1 MLHGIVSN
9 LTTTT
14 NVFLM
19 NMKTMVAGAGIA
31 CLVSALSANAG
42 DRPFRHFDS
51 PSTYNSAPAAKYTA
65 PTNDSTI
72 YGLKYGFGITGIYGT
87 SSAKISEIDFDF
99 PDLAGAIVDFH
110 IDVPTETVT
119 HEFSFNLGFMTGDES
134 KSYGPDRLKLDHDST
149 TVTVGYKLIIPTSD
163 VVDIYVGAKLGASY
177 NKFEEKYSD
186 EFGSESETFHHDC
199 FTASVLAGLR
209 FNVSE
214 RVNINVGYE
223 LYIPTGDWYEEEG
236 FSISTK
242 PYHCV
247 TFGVGVNF

>member
-1 MLHGIVSN
+1 
-9 LTTTT
+9 
-14 NVFLM
+14 M

-65 PTNDSTI
+65 PSNDSTA

-87 SSAKISEIDFDF
+87 SDAKIDDVVDF
-99 PDLAGAIVDFH
+99 PDLAGAIIDFH
-110 IDVPTETVT
+110 IDVPTESVT
-119 HEFSFNLGFMTGDES
+119 HEFSLNLGFMTGDKS
-134 KSYGPDRLKLDHDST
+134 KSYSDGYDSETFKLEHNST

-163 VVDIYVGAKLGASY
+163 VVDVYVGAKLGASY
-177 NKFEEKYSD
+177 NRLKLKDTFDGE
-186 EFGSESETFHHDC
+186 SESDTFHHDC

-214 RVNINVGYE
+214 RVNINLGYE
-223 LYIPTGDWYEEEG
+223 LYIPTGDWYEDEEI
-236 FSISTK
+236 SISTK

-247 TFGVGVNF
+247 TLGVGVNF

>member
-1 MLHGIVSN
+1 
-9 LTTTT
+9 
-14 NVFLM
+14 
-19 NMKTMVAGAGIA
+19 MKSMIAGAGIA

-42 DRPFRHFDS
+42 DRPFRHFGS
-51 PSTYNSAPAAKYTA
+51 PSTYAPAPATRYTE
-65 PTNDSTI
+65 PNNDSTI

-87 SSAKISEIDFDF
+87 SSAKISELDFDF

-119 HEFSFNLGFMTGDES
+119 HEFSLNLGFMAGDNSES
-134 KSYGPDRLKLDHDST
+134 YTDGYDYFNLKLKHNSN

-163 VVDIYVGAKLGASY
+163 VLDVYVGAKLGASY
-177 NKFEEKYSD
+177 NKFKLTDTYDGE
-186 EFGSESETFHHDC
+186 SESETFHHDC

-247 TFGVGVNF
+247 TLGVGVNF